1 MFRDRRAGLTTGEG
15 HAGRRL
21 GQAEFWL
28 GDARS
33 AWAVGLR
40 SPPSGGKKRGGASAK
55 ASETLGRRAD
65 SGAPLAIDERILVS
79 TFSPARLYAL
89 GVGGVL
95 VVAGIVGFL
104 YNGSFSVDPVERDA
118 VFGIL
123 EVNGWHNVVHLA
135 TGGLGLALAGVAA
148 RAYALTLGAVY
159 TLVFVF
165 GLIVGDG
172 GNLLGLIPINTEDNV
187 LHLLLGLL
195 GLAAGLLSPRVGA
208 RQPARA

>member
-159 TLVFVF
+159 TLVFV
-165 GLIVGDG
+165 LPDRRRWWE
-172 GNLLGLIPINTEDNV
+172 LLGLIPINTEDNV

>member
-1 MFRDRRAGLTTGEG
+1 M
-15 HAGRRL
+15 
-21 GQAEFWL
+21 
-28 GDARS
+28 
-33 AWAVGLR
+33 
-40 SPPSGGKKRGGASAK
+40 
-55 ASETLGRRAD
+55 
-65 SGAPLAIDERILVS
+65 
-79 TFSPARLYAL
+79 
-89 GVGGVL
+89 
-95 VVAGIVGFL
+95 VGFL

-159 TLVFVF
+159 TLVFVL

-208 RQPARA
+208 

>member
-1 MFRDRRAGLTTGEG
+1 
-15 HAGRRL
+15 
-21 GQAEFWL
+21 
-28 GDARS
+28 
-33 AWAVGLR
+33 LR

-159 TLVFVF
+159 TLVFV
-165 GLIVGDG
+165 LPDRRRWWE
-172 GNLLGLIPINTEDNV
+172 LLGLIPINTEDNV